1 MEKTTRDVDEFIAS
15 LPDDVRDDIRVL
27 DEAIATAMTGHER
40 VLYEGTFW
48 GGSEQEIIGYGAI
61 ESPRSDGSTVEWFVV
76 GLAVQKNHLS
86 VYISAVED
94 GQYLSEKYGH
104 ELGKVKVGKS
114 SLGFKRADDIEV
126 GSLVKLVERARDLS
140 SPA

>member
-1 MEKTTRDVDEFIAS
+1 MEKTDRDVDAFIAS
-15 LPDDVRDDIRVL
+15 LPDGVRDDIREL
-27 DEAIATAMTGHER
+27 DAAIAAVMQGHER

-61 ESPRSDGSTVEWFVV
+61 ESPRSGGTTVEWFIV
-76 GLAVQKNHLS
+76 GLAVQKKHLS

-94 GQYLSEKYGH
+94 GKYLSEQYGH

-114 SLGFKRADDIEV
+114 SLGFKGVDDIDV
-126 GSLVKLVERARDLS
+126 GALAKLVERARDLS
-140 SPA
+140 TPS